1 MKNARLLVLL
11 TIFLGLG
18 QFSIAQNGGDD
29 LKAEYKS
36 FIETTFQN
44 TFNTMSESGTPD
56 HFIENFSP
64 AFKGSIIHVGID
76 GRGDVNNFD
85 YKQLRAA
92 TLKLIGQGS
101 ISRTWTIANI
111 NYLNVRNK
119 TGISS
124 FEVKVATTKDGETLS
139 EETSLME
146 LVSIKTAKGW
156 KVTYLSITQIE
167 EEVFKGRC
175 YCDIYSKDENEFL
188 AQLYEPKGTEYNLTT
203 NNIYIGK
210 YNGKRF
216 IRVNDQYIFYWD
228 LTNSQITYEDKV
240 VGTAKTHSTAIQL
253 ALKTLNIDNCTSVS
267 LRKKGK

>member
-18 QFSIAQNGGDD
+18 QFTFAQNEGGD

-56 HFIENFSP
+56 HFIQNFSQ

-85 YKQLRAA
+85 YKQLRDA

-111 NYLNVRNK
+111 NYLNVRSK

-253 ALKTLNIDNCTSVS
+253 ALKTLNIDNCTSVA